1 MHDINNFLTSINFN
15 DEENILKDVIIEKVV
30 LNKKSETFNVY
41 LKSNQVLPFNIINKL
56 INNKYKINGLYNCNI
71 YINYDNITSEDVLT
85 YIEEI
90 IKKIVEEKP
99 SLISLLDNK
108 PLIDDDII
116 IFEVISN
123 IEEERIK
130 KEENNIHRILAS
142 LGLKDYYITTKLN
155 EEKQKEVE
163 EVLKDVQAPATFKEV
178 IHEYT
183 PGEVIMGK
191 NITKEF
197 QPINSINNIGRNITI
212 EGYIESISYLERD
225 NINIITLSIND
236 NNKSIMAKIF
246 KKDKEE
252 YLPLKNILKEENW
265 YRLNGN
271 VDFDSYSKCLSLGV
285 RNLEAIENREIIIS
299 QSANPNVIIG
309 EHQEGN
315 ITPITNII
323 GAMENVLVEA
333 YVFGDEL
340 KETDNINIMTLKIS
354 DNTSSMLAKIFKKN
368 KREFG
373 LIKSALKDAAKKKN
387 WFRFHG
393 NVEFDNYDNELVFQI
408 WNLEK
413 IEPKIEKI
421 IDDAPVKRV
430 ELHTHTM
437 MSMMDGVIPN
447 DEKDPNNIVDF
458 ANRLGYKAV
467 AVTDH
472 NALQAYPNLFHA
484 VNSINKGKEK
494 EDHFKVIYGT
504 ELNVVNDDIDFIH
517 NLREYNLLEQEYV
530 VFDTETTG
538 FYVGSDQMIE
548 IGAVKIKAGEVID
561 CFDEFIDPG
570 RPIPEKITEL
580 TNITDDMLKGHD
592 NEEVVTKR
600 FLDWTGDLPM
610 VAHNAK
616 FDIGFISA
624 ACAKYNL
631 GEFTNT
637 VLDTMSMA
645 RMLHPEWP
653 NHKLTTLARR
663 YKVEWDEDAHHRA
676 DYDAEGTAHAF
687 HKMCEELDARNIE
700 TTTKLFNSVDLNELI
715 KFSYPFHLCCLVKN
729 KVGLK
734 NLFKIISYA
743 NTTYLFRG
751 SEPKLPRGEL
761 KKLREGLL
769 IGSGCINGEIFE
781 EAKTKDD
788 EELGGLMQFYDYI
801 EVQPISAFKHLLQM
815 ESSGFHT
822 VEDLEEHLKK
832 IIRVAKSAGK
842 IVVATSDAHYLRPQD
857 KIYRDIIIAQKTNG
871 KLHPLNKRGVD
882 QPDMHFRTT
891 KEMLEEFAFLGEDL
905 AYEIVVTNTNKIA
918 DMIEEVEV
926 IIQTGGVP
934 FSPKIENSIETV
946 TDLVYTKAA
955 SWYGDPLPLNIE
967 ERISKE
973 LYGDAV
979 LDSIKTK
986 LIREEGLEGD
996 ELTTKAFHLLHET
1009 ILKGMDAVK
1018 EIVKEELILKLKQ
1031 EQENNIKEL
1040 QTKIASLEGEEKTA
1054 SENELKILEA
1064 TDPLIDIDKKV
1075 KKTLGGI
1082 IGGGFDVIYLIAQKL
1097 VKKSNDDGFLVG
1109 SRGSVG
1115 SSFVA
1120 TMMGITEVNALPPH
1134 YRCKN
1139 CRHSIFNDENGEPL
1153 GATYKSGFDLP
1164 DYTCPKCGTK
1174 MTKDGQDMP
1183 FATFLGFNADKVP
1196 DIDLNFSDLNQAAA
1210 HEYTKVLFGV
1220 DNVYRAGTIGTV
1232 ADKTACGFV
1241 RGYAEQKGIVIN
1253 RAEVERLAMGCTGV
1267 KRTTGQHP
1275 GGIVVIPGY
1284 MDVFD
1289 FTPFQYPAEDIDAAW
1304 RTTHFDYHAIDQD
1317 VLKLDILGHTDPTQL
1332 RMIQDI
1338 SGIDVTTVPLDDKET
1353 MGIFL
1358 SPEPLGVTKD
1368 QIMNETGTLG
1378 VPEFGTPFTI
1388 GMLVDTKPKTF
1399 AELIKISGLSHGTD
1413 VWLGNAQE
1421 LIRNNVVP
1429 FSDVIGCRDDIM
1441 VYLMYKGMAPIKAFK
1456 IMEFVRKGKAS
1467 KDPEGWAKFK
1477 KEMEDAGIESWF
1489 IESCGKIKY
1498 MFPKAHAAA
1507 YVMSAFRI
1515 AYFKVHHPEVYYA
1528 TYFSTR
1534 FDDFDLETMIKGYD
1548 AIRAK
1553 MNEII
1558 NKGYSATNKETSVL
1572 ETLKLCLEATAR
1584 GFKFG
1589 NIDIE
1594 KSDGK
1599 NFIIGEDKKT
1609 LICPFR
1615 TLDGLGDSVASKII
1629 EERNIK
1635 PFYSIEDFGNRG
1647 HVNAT
1652 TIDQLRSLGV
1662 FGNLPE
1668 TSQLSL
1674 FDF

>member
-1 MHDINNFLTSINFN
+1 MHNIDLFFKSINFTF
-15 DEENILKDVIIEKVV
+15 ENPLFKEIVIEKVV
-30 LNKKSETFNVY
+30 LNKKSEVFTVY
-41 LKSNQVLPFNIINKL
+41 LRAPKVIPIEDIDLLFKAAENK
-56 INNKYKINGLYNCNI
+56 INNEYACRII
-71 YINYDNITSEDVLT
+71 ISYDEITSDDILNYARVIVKRLT
-85 YIEEI
+85 E
-90 IKKIVEEKP
+90 KKP
-99 SLISLLDNK
+99 SLINLLETK
-108 PLIDDDII
+108 PIIDDDII
-116 IFEVISN
+116 IFEVMSKT
-123 IEEERIK
+123 EEENIK
-130 KEENNIHRILAS
+130 KEEGNIRKVLNEY
-142 LGLKDYYITTKLN
+142 GLKDYFITTKLN
-155 EEKQKEVE
+155 EEKRKDIEEELKE
-163 EVLKDVQAPATFKEV
+163 VQAPIAYKEE
-178 IHEYT
+178 IKEYI
-183 PGEVIMGK
+183 PGNIIIGK
-191 NITKEF
+191 AITKEKVD
-197 QPINSINNIGRNITI
+197 IKAIENVGRNITI
-212 EGYIESISYLERD
+212 EGYIESISVLERE

-236 NNKSIMAKIF
+236 NTKSIIGKTF
-246 KKDKEE
+246 HKDKEE
-252 YLPLKNILKEENW
+252 YQQLKNSLKEDEW

-271 VDFDSYSKCLSLGV
+271 IDFDSYSKCLAMSI
-285 RNLEAIENREIIIS
+285 RNIEKIDNREIIIP
-299 QSANPNVIIG
+299 QNENPDIILGNHVDNELTALENVL
-309 EHQEGN
+309 
-315 ITPITNII
+315 
-323 GAMENVLVEA
+323 GAMENVTVEA

-340 KETDNINIMTLKIS
+340 LEKDTINIMTLKIS
-354 DNTSSMLAKIFKKN
+354 DNTNSLLAKVFKKN
-368 KREFG
+368 KKEFALIKNG
-373 LIKSALKDAAKKKN
+373 IKSAIKKGK
-387 WFRFHG
+387 WFRLNG
-393 NVEFDNYDNELVFQI
+393 NVEFDNYSHELVLQL
-408 WNLEK
+408 WNIEIIDSKEEK
-413 IEPKIEKI
+413 IS
-421 IDDAPVKRV
+421 DDAPTKRV

-437 MSMMDGVIPN
+437 MSTMDGVI
-447 DEKDPNNIVDF
+447 EAKSLVKHAIK
-458 ANRLGYKAV
+458 LGHKAI

-472 NALQAYPNLFHA
+472 NAVQAYPDLFHA
-484 VNSINKGKEK
+484 VCDINKGKTGDER
-494 EDHFKVIYGT
+494 FKVIYGT
-504 ELNVVNDDIDFIH
+504 ELNVVNDDIDFI
-517 NLREYNLLEQEYV
+517 YNLKEYSLLNQEYV

-538 FYVGSDQMIE
+538 FYVGQDQMIE
-548 IGAVKIKAGEVID
+548 IGAVKIKNGEITD
-561 CFDEFIDPG
+561 RFDEFIDPN
-570 RPIPEKITEL
+570 RPLPQKITEL
-580 TNITDDMLKGHD
+580 TCITDEMLKGHD
-592 NEEVVTKR
+592 NEEEVTKR
-600 FLDWTGDLPM
+600 FLAWTGDLPM

-616 FDIGFISA
+616 FDIGFINA
-624 ACAKYNL
+624 ACTKYNL

-653 NHKLTTLARR
+653 NHKLTTLVRR
-663 YKVEWDEDAHHRA
+663 YKIEWDEDAHHRA

-687 HKMCEELDARNIE
+687 HKMCEELDSRNIE
-700 TTTKLFNSVDLNELI
+700 TTTKLFNSVDINELI
-715 KFSYPFHLCCLVKN
+715 KFSFPFHLCCLVKN
-729 KVGLK
+729 KTGLK

-743 NTTYLFRG
+743 NTTYLFKN

-781 EAKTKDD
+781 QAKTKDD
-788 EELGGLMQFYDYI
+788 EELGSLMRFYDYI
-801 EVQPISAFKHLLQM
+801 EVQPIKAMKHLLDM
-815 ESSGFHT
+815 ESSGFKT
-822 VEDLEEHLKK
+822 VKDLEEHLKK
-832 IIRVAKSAGK
+832 IIRVAHDAGK
-842 IVVATSDAHYLRPQD
+842 IVVATSDAHYLTPND

-871 KLHPLNKRGVD
+871 KLHLLNRRGINT
-882 QPDMHFRTT
+882 PDMHIRTT
-891 KEMLEEFAFLGEDL
+891 NEMLEEFSFLDQGL
-905 AYEIVVTNTNKIA
+905 AYEIVVTNPNKIA

-946 TDLVYTKAA
+946 TQLVYDKA
-955 SWYGDPLPLNIE
+955 SKWYGNPLPINIE

-973 LYGDAV
+973 LYGDSV
-979 LDSIKTK
+979 LESVRKK
-986 LIREEGLEGD
+986 LMRMEGLEGE
-996 ELTTKAFHLLHET
+996 ELTKKAFKLLHET
-1009 ILKGMDAVK
+1009 ILKGIDEVK
-1018 EIVKEELILKLKQ
+1018 SVVKEELIIKLQ
-1031 EQENNIKEL
+1031 SEHNDTIKDLEEKL
-1040 QTKIASLEGEEKTA
+1040 SNLEGEEKA
-1054 SENELKILEA
+1054 NIEEELNKAKNTNPLE
-1064 TDPLIDIDKKV
+1064 DIDKKV
-1075 KKTLGGI
+1075 KKSLGGI

-1139 CRHSIFNDENGEPL
+1139 CCHSIFEDENNIPL
-1153 GATYKSGFDLP
+1153 GSTYKSGFDLP
-1164 DYTCPKCGTK
+1164 DLNCPKCQTP

-1210 HEYTKVLFGV
+1210 HDYTKVLFGV

-1232 ADKTACGFV
+1232 AEKTAFGFV
-1241 RGYAEQKGIVIN
+1241 RGYAEQKGIVLNNPEI
-1253 RAEVERLAMGCTGV
+1253 ERLAKGCTGV

-1304 RTTHFDYHAIDQD
+1304 RTTHFDYHAIDED

-1332 RMIQDI
+1332 RMIQDLT
-1338 SGIDVTTVPLDDKET
+1338 GIDVTTVPMDDKET

-1358 SPEPLGVTKD
+1358 SPEPLGVTKE

-1388 GMLVDTKPKTF
+1388 GMLIDTKPKTF

-1421 LIRNNVVP
+1421 LIRNNIVP

-1441 VYLMYKGMAPIKAFK
+1441 VYLMYNGMEPIKAFK

-1477 KEMEDAGIESWF
+1477 KEMENAGIAGWY
-1489 IESCGKIKY
+1489 INSCEKIKY

-1515 AYFKVHHPEVYYA
+1515 AYFKVHMPGIYYA

-1534 FDDFDLETMIKGYD
+1534 FDDFDLETMVKGYD
-1548 AIRAK
+1548 AIKAK

-1558 NKGYSATNKETSVL
+1558 NKGYNATNKESSVL
-1572 ETLKLCLEATAR
+1572 ETLKLSLEATAR

-1599 NFIIGEDKKT
+1599 NFVLAEDGIT

-1615 TLDGLGDSVASKII
+1615 ALDGLGDSVAKKII

-1635 PFYSIEDFGNRG
+1635 PFYSIEDFQNRG

-1652 TIDQLRSLGV
+1652 TVDKLRSLEV